1 MSTINKKGMTLIE
14 VLVAVAIFIFVS
26 ISVYQAYSGLLALV
40 SLSRVKITAA
50 NLASE
55 QFEIAKNLPYAS
67 VGTIAG
73 IPSGVL
79 TPVQSLIRDGKTF
92 SVRTTVRNVDDPFD
106 GLAGGSPNDT
116 SPADYKLVEIEVS
129 CAECINFVPIV
140 LSTRVSPKS
149 LEAASTN
156 GSLFITVFD
165 ASGIPIQGATVHVV
179 NSASSIDLTDVTDVQ
194 GRLQIIDTPPGN
206 QNYEITVT
214 KSGYSTD
221 RTYPTGDVSNPN
233 PVKSHATVAVQ
244 TVTDISFSI
253 DRLSIIEVSTVRNTC
268 AAVGNVDFDI
278 SGAKLIG
285 TGPDVLKYTASLE
298 TSSGGMKTIG
308 SLEWDTYG
316 ITMTDPSYYLAG
328 TISPLPIALSPN
340 STQNAT
346 IVVSDV
352 LPNAYL
358 VTVKDNASGL
368 PLSGV
373 NVLLEDLG
381 GFSEARVTGRGF
393 LRQTDWSGG
402 SGEEDA
408 SSNTDEYWSDDGN
421 LELNLPQGVIKLK
434 NLFGTHSVSGEL
446 ESSTF
451 DTGAVADFF
460 DISWEPASQPVGT
473 GVDSVKM
480 QVATSNDEDG
490 PWSYKGPDGTASTY
504 YTTSDRNIHS
514 SNNGKRYFRYKV
526 FLSTEDTLT
535 TPTISD
541 IAFTF
546 TSSCAPPG
554 QVLFNNLSAGTYDI
568 TVTKA
573 GYQDYVQPINI
584 GAGWQSI
591 EVPLLTN

>member
-1 MSTINKKGMTLIE
+1 MSTKNKKGMTLIE

-73 IPSGVL
+73 VPSGVL
-79 TPVQSLIRDGKTF
+79 TPNQNLIRDGKTF
-92 SVRTTVRNVDDPFD
+92 GVRTTVRNVDDPFD
-106 GLAGGSPNDT
+106 GVAGGTPNDT

-129 CAECINFVPIV
+129 CAECVDFTPIV

-179 NSASSIDLTDVTDVQ
+179 NTASSIDLTDVTNVE
-194 GRLQIIDTPPGN
+194 GKLQIIDTPPGN
-206 QNYEITVT
+206 ENYEITVT
-214 KSGYSTD
+214 KTDYSTD
-221 RTYPTGDVSNPN
+221 MTYPSGAVGNPS
-233 PVKSHATVAVQ
+233 PVKPHATVAVQ

-268 AAVGNVDFDI
+268 SAVGNVDFDMQ
-278 SGAKLIG
+278 GAKLIG
-285 TGPDVLKYTASLE
+285 TGPDVLKYSSSLE
-298 TSSGGMKTIG
+298 TNASGLRTVAD
-308 SLEWDTYG
+308 LEWDTYG

-373 NVLLEDLG
+373 TVLLEDG
-381 GFSEARVTGRGF
+381 VSFSESRVTGRGF

-421 LELNLPQGVIKLK
+421 LELNSPTGVIKLE
-434 NLFGTHSVSGEL
+434 NLFGNHALSGNL

-451 DTGAVADFF
+451 DTGAAADFF
-460 DISWEPASQPVGT
+460 DISWEPASQPVGA
-473 GVDSVKM
+473 GADSVKM
-480 QVATSNDEDG
+480 QVATSDDEDG
-490 PWSYKGPDGTASTY
+490 PWSFTGPDGTAGTF
-504 YTTSDRNIHS
+504 YTLSDRNIHS

-526 FLSTEDTLT
+526 YLSTADTLT
-535 TPTISD
+535 TPTVSD

-573 GYQDYVQPINI
+573 GYQDYVQPVTI